1 MSTRSLGR
9 ITFAG
14 SALLAFS
21 MLPFAGLAGTAF
33 AQAPASTAPAAA
45 APASSAKPDL
55 NGTWKFNTTKSEM
68 SPAPTPDA
76 QTEVI
81 TVAGDTLTVAVTSS
95 GGDGKQ
101 KFTYSLKIGAAEV
114 PFPKAEVNE
123 SPLSVVSLKAEW
135 KGASLIVSENIT
147 YEGGPGTMIST
158 YTLSGD
164 GKTLTKVM
172 DASISQGNFQLKAVY
187 DKA

>member
-9 ITFAG
+9 ITFVG

-21 MLPFAGLAGTAF
+21 ILPVAGLTGMAF
-33 AQAPASTAPAAA
+33 AQAPASAAPAAA
-45 APASSAKPDL
+45 STAAKPDL

-68 SPAPTPDA
+68 NPAPTPDA

-81 TVAGDTLTVAVTSS
+81 TVVGDTLTVAVTNT
-95 GGDGKQ
+95 GGDGRQ
-101 KFTYSLKIGAAEV
+101 KYTYSVKIGSPEV

-123 SPLSVVSLKAEW
+123 TPLSVVSFKAEW
-135 KGASLIVSENIT
+135 KGASLVVSENIT
-147 YEGGPGTMIST
+147 YEGGPGTLIAT
-158 YTLSGD
+158 YTLSDD

-172 DASISQGNFQLKAVY
+172 DASIAPGNFQLKAVY